1 MAIWGTDCG
10 RVKLSGKMITKVLAK
25 NGQESKLYKD
35 ILTLV
40 DELPKE
46 NVEELRES
54 FRDWEGKHVGDVD
67 NKKHLA
73 LALYAKTNSPNF
85 KNEFK
90 GERDE
95 NDEPASKPA
104 LDILLKKA
112 PQQIDEDN
120 VQRETPAPGTLEER
134 KAYLEANGATVLD
147 DGSGTLK
154 ISVDPKSTF
163 FQTEG
168 REGTRASQVTVD
180 TWKTWYKNNGVDY
193 EIATKGIK
201 DSQGRFIDANESV
214 DVQNKI
220 VRVLDG
226 KEDVAIGEAGM
237 HIVTS
242 IVKQKNPGLFKQL
255 MNGIGSFKIYEQV
268 VADYKDRKEYQLPDG
283 KPDILKL
290 KEEAIGKILHAYYNE
305 EMDGSTEMTSK
316 DLEKVQTW
324 WTKIKDYL
332 RDFFKGNPFTKV
344 VEEFKK
350 GEYDVENIQETVNKL
365 QDLKDGQDFGEFRES
380 TVENFKQV
388 AKTLPDKSVIVT
400 HGTVVS
406 LLKSWKEAGYSDDT
420 MLRDSFDK
428 QTIDNGHIEE
438 INFDGKTIYLVRH
451 GESEANAKD
460 IESTPETPL
469 TGKGEDDALKVA
481 QELKEKGIS
490 QIVSTDT
497 ERTKGTAEILRE
509 KLGINNIF
517 FQATKQEGEKNF
529 EKLTDLLDKVEDNQG
544 NSFYKVKAN
553 GEKVPNRVTDL
564 SHKFLEKIFKNKD
577 WLKDKIVAAINDLKK
592 AFGIKNHGHI
602 EHIMERAFDKKT
614 GLRKDTVD
622 PIDPKRFTDD
632 DDRFFYNKLEN
643 YLLGYT
649 SPEGVKIDGLVDQF
663 PVGTRFLW
671 EKKIYDPN
679 RTIDGKKGLAGTVD
693 WMAIEPSGK
702 THLYDWKFIGSLEKN
717 ESIRNYMQQAYNI
730 QMENYV
736 DILAKQYGIKDIGNV
751 RIVPISVKYGT
762 LKGQEGK
769 ALSMLI
775 GSTDYKNEK
784 TDYLLPYVTSSEKT
798 GDKKL
803 DDLIKRLTGLLKQT
817 QSTAVSE
824 KEQEIKNT
832 KVKSLMKAIQMI
844 QLTRSFELMLDS
856 AELFNTDIAKKRE
869 VLKNTLD
876 TTDFNNIKSA
886 ADFDKMVEPIVEALN
901 DLKVYTNLTD
911 FIDYFDKSSEEG
923 KLLNERIAK
932 VKESA
937 EVNYK
942 KLEDLNA
949 QYWDQWGK
957 LRNIHDLIEPQKKL
971 EVIGAEGRT
980 LSKTQLATGQAFYDI
995 NNQKQ
1000 NIVDIESNEMLTDIE
1015 KINDRLGEWGKRLGL
1030 SKAATIKKFQ
1040 SMLEQKDS
1048 KGKGTNKLIS
1058 KYDKSFTTELTKHI
1072 EAGDLEWVKQNIDIA
1087 KFEEWAKNY
1096 HEEQMEVIKNLS
1108 IPGSN
1113 AEQERQLKID
1123 TLNRKT
1129 DLTGKYAWTQVD
1141 ILKRFARTDDKIN
1154 WYSKEYREVLK
1165 NQPVKDFYDFIIKW
1179 NQEAA
1184 KCGYIEHYQKENFLP
1199 FVEKSL
1205 TEKLGLGGKW
1215 SIKDKILEALS
1226 EPSSKGLSERRD
1238 PVSGELIPVLPKYF
1252 TTDLSFEKDGEKVY
1266 EGISD
1271 DLVKNMGMFVHK
1283 VIDYRAKVEVEN
1295 TIEALMYLEKYKGML
1310 ESDTKGKLTGE
1321 IMKNMTNFKYLE
1333 DAIMTHFY
1341 GKSIL
1346 SGGDI
1351 KGKKITV
1358 EGKERELSAMKAS
1371 NALKAA
1377 YSFNVLG
1384 FNFTT
1389 SIFRAISTNVSGLI
1403 NAGTHYSQKE
1413 MMSSFYDFCSMRTV
1427 KNNHKLTIA
1436 LMKDFMPVEENMQEA
1451 LHHLTAN
1458 KVTALDF
1465 QEVMMKW
1472 VKSAHNIVQYT
1483 NYFSHMKNAV
1493 VIDGKLMNAREYLK
1507 KTPEYANRYKLS
1519 AADRAK
1525 LEKSIE
1531 SKVKTLIDK
1540 HGLLNNVEFDEKTG
1554 KVNYKNLDMKDF
1566 SVADFKSLIRVT
1578 GRQLSGNISEN
1589 DQSHIRSNA
1598 LVRQMFLFT
1607 NWLPQAIDMRFGE
1620 LAYSQGKQAYEYGRT
1635 RMMFRILWGEGIL
1648 PRVGKL
1654 MNMYRAT
1661 DKGVEA
1667 LSKMYQEHLEEYRNR
1682 TGQELNMTEAE
1693 FNDMVRQNIKI
1704 QARELAMMLT
1714 FATMAYGLSALLPSK
1729 EEDPEDQG
1737 YFTFMKRV
1745 TNRCKDELELFYDP
1759 RKFAEFGSGSKI
1771 PVLGYLADLGK
1782 VGGAIT
1788 KEAYGYATGDQ
1799 EIKDPH
1805 TLMHMMH
1812 AAPISRQVLDVLSI
1826 VDPEMTKELGYH
1838 YNAEII
1844 TGK

>member
-1 MAIWGTDCG
+1 
-10 RVKLSGKMITKVLAK
+10 
-25 NGQESKLYKD
+25 
-35 ILTLV
+35 
-40 DELPKE
+40 
-46 NVEELRES
+46 
-54 FRDWEGKHVGDVD
+54 
-67 NKKHLA
+67 
-73 LALYAKTNSPNF
+73 
-85 KNEFK
+85 
-90 GERDE
+90 
-95 NDEPASKPA
+95 
-104 LDILLKKA
+104 
-112 PQQIDEDN
+112 
-120 VQRETPAPGTLEER
+120 
-134 KAYLEANGATVLD
+134 
-147 DGSGTLK
+147 
-154 ISVDPKSTF
+154 
-163 FQTEG
+163 
-168 REGTRASQVTVD
+168 
-180 TWKTWYKNNGVDY
+180 
-193 EIATKGIK
+193 
-201 DSQGRFIDANESV
+201 
-214 DVQNKI
+214 
-220 VRVLDG
+220 
-226 KEDVAIGEAGM
+226 
-237 HIVTS
+237 
-242 IVKQKNPGLFKQL
+242 
-255 MNGIGSFKIYEQV
+255 
-268 VADYKDRKEYQLPDG
+268 
-283 KPDILKL
+283 
-290 KEEAIGKILHAYYNE
+290 
-305 EMDGSTEMTSK
+305 
-316 DLEKVQTW
+316 
-324 WTKIKDYL
+324 
-332 RDFFKGNPFTKV
+332 
-344 VEEFKK
+344 
-350 GEYDVENIQETVNKL
+350 
-365 QDLKDGQDFGEFRES
+365 
-380 TVENFKQV
+380 
-388 AKTLPDKSVIVT
+388 
-400 HGTVVS
+400 
-406 LLKSWKEAGYSDDT
+406 
-420 MLRDSFDK
+420 
-428 QTIDNGHIEE
+428 
-438 INFDGKTIYLVRH
+438 
-451 GESEANAKD
+451 
-460 IESTPETPL
+460 
-469 TGKGEDDALKVA
+469 
-481 QELKEKGIS
+481 
-490 QIVSTDT
+490 
-497 ERTKGTAEILRE
+497 
-509 KLGINNIF
+509 
-517 FQATKQEGEKNF
+517 
-529 EKLTDLLDKVEDNQG
+529 
-544 NSFYKVKAN
+544 
-553 GEKVPNRVTDL
+553 
-564 SHKFLEKIFKNKD
+564 
-577 WLKDKIVAAINDLKK
+577 
-592 AFGIKNHGHI
+592 
-602 EHIMERAFDKKT
+602 
-614 GLRKDTVD
+614 
-622 PIDPKRFTDD
+622 
-632 DDRFFYNKLEN
+632 
-643 YLLGYT
+643 
-649 SPEGVKIDGLVDQF
+649 
-663 PVGTRFLW
+663 
-671 EKKIYDPN
+671 
-679 RTIDGKKGLAGTVD
+679 
-693 WMAIEPSGK
+693 
-702 THLYDWKFIGSLEKN
+702 
-717 ESIRNYMQQAYNI
+717 
-730 QMENYV
+730 
-736 DILAKQYGIKDIGNV
+736 
-751 RIVPISVKYGT
+751 
-762 LKGQEGK
+762 
-769 ALSMLI
+769 
-775 GSTDYKNEK
+775 
-784 TDYLLPYVTSSEKT
+784 
-798 GDKKL
+798 
-803 DDLIKRLTGLLKQT
+803 
-817 QSTAVSE
+817 
-824 KEQEIKNT
+824 
-832 KVKSLMKAIQMI
+832 
-844 QLTRSFELMLDS
+844 
-856 AELFNTDIAKKRE
+856 
-869 VLKNTLD
+869 
-876 TTDFNNIKSA
+876 
-886 ADFDKMVEPIVEALN
+886 
-901 DLKVYTNLTD
+901 
-911 FIDYFDKSSEEG
+911 
-923 KLLNERIAK
+923 
-932 VKESA
+932 
-937 EVNYK
+937 
-942 KLEDLNA
+942 
-949 QYWDQWGK
+949 
-957 LRNIHDLIEPQKKL
+957 
-971 EVIGAEGRT
+971 
-980 LSKTQLATGQAFYDI
+980 
-995 NNQKQ
+995 
-1000 NIVDIESNEMLTDIE
+1000 
-1015 KINDRLGEWGKRLGL
+1015 
-1030 SKAATIKKFQ
+1030 
-1040 SMLEQKDS
+1040 
-1048 KGKGTNKLIS
+1048 
-1058 KYDKSFTTELTKHI
+1058 
-1072 EAGDLEWVKQNIDIA
+1072 
-1087 KFEEWAKNY
+1087 
-1096 HEEQMEVIKNLS
+1096 
-1108 IPGSN
+1108 
-1113 AEQERQLKID
+1113 
-1123 TLNRKT
+1123 
-1129 DLTGKYAWTQVD
+1129 
-1141 ILKRFARTDDKIN
+1141 
-1154 WYSKEYREVLK
+1154 
-1165 NQPVKDFYDFIIKW
+1165 
-1179 NQEAA
+1179 
-1184 KCGYIEHYQKENFLP
+1184 
-1199 FVEKSL
+1199 
-1205 TEKLGLGGKW
+1205 
-1215 SIKDKILEALS
+1215 
-1226 EPSSKGLSERRD
+1226 
-1238 PVSGELIPVLPKYF
+1238 VLPKYF